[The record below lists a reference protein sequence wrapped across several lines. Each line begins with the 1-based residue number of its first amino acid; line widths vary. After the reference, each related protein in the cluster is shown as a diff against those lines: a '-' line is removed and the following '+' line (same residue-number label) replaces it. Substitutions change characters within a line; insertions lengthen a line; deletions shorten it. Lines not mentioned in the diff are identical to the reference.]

1 MGDFTYENNLVPK
14 FPSQVI
20 RNAEII
26 EGNGGPRTIKKTI
39 YAEEE
44 CNYSV
49 VGGDPNN
56 DTVRNVS
63 YNSKIV
69 TTLDGGYSS
78 STSSYRSYSSTSTGK
93 RQVNAEGTGRIKAIK
108 NHPHPHAY
116 N

>member
-39 YAEEE
+39 YAE
-44 CNYSV
+44 
-49 VGGDPNN
+49 
-56 DTVRNVS
+56 VRNVS